1 MHGMYVCMYALY
13 ACVHVSNTYMC
24 GMHVCMMCVVC
35 SMYIMYG
42 CRVSYLCIYIYITY
56 DIAVACMH
64 CMYGVYAYMY
74 GIYIYIYM
82 ECMNAFHVWY
92 VYMCMCHHVCMY
104 AYETS
109 YIYICICV

>member
-1 MHGMYVCMYALY
+1 MYVCMYVCIVCICDSTCMHCMRGVY
-13 ACVHVSNTYMC
+13 VSNTYMC

-74 GIYIYIYM
+74 GIYIYIYIYGM
-82 ECMNAFHVWY
+82 HERISCVVCVYVHVPSCM
-92 VYMCMCHHVCMY
+92 HVC
-104 AYETS
+104 
-109 YIYICICV
+109 I